1 MPPGHFGR
9 QYKEFEKYFARNQV
23 AEFDFNSKRF
33 RIMIKSASA
42 YPQGYAAIMPMFPK
56 IREYPKALIIDI
68 GGYSL
73 DYLQLKN
80 GKTDMAVCDSL
91 DMGIITLYNDIK
103 SKINSSEDM
112 LVAES
117 DIDAVL
123 QNKPT
128 VFEERIK
135 KMIEQKSKDF
145 TEKIINSLRERYID
159 LKTTHAIFVG
169 GGSLLLSKY
178 ICNSDRIVE
187 PDIIKNIN
195 ANAVGYDFLL
205 RKEKER
211 RR

>member
-1 MPPGHFGR
+1 M
-9 QYKEFEKYFARNQV
+9 
-23 AEFDFNSKRF
+23 S
-33 RIMIKSASA
+33 
-42 YPQGYAAIMPMFPK
+42 
-56 IREYPKALIIDI
+56 
-68 GGYSL
+68 
-73 DYLQLKN
+73 
-80 GKTDMAVCDSL
+80 VCDSL

-103 SKINSSEDM
+103 SRINSSEDM
-112 LVAES
+112 LITEN

-135 KMIEQKSKDF
+135 KLISQHSKEF
-145 TEKIINSLRERYID
+145 TEKIIYSLRERHID

-169 GGSLLLSKY
+169 GGSLLLSEY
-178 ICNSDRIVE
+178 IHGSDKIVK

-195 ANAVGYDFLL
+195 ANALGYDLLL